1 MPKSSKK
8 ESKRKRK
15 QKELETTGGDGD
27 EIDKQSVPTTTN
39 EGEDEDTSENDN
51 NNNSSSSNG
60 NVDDNDDGEEDGIL
74 TKTPFSSLPGLHP
87 SLLSS
92 IASLKWTTASR
103 IQADSIPPALEG
115 RDVIGLAETGSGK
128 TGAFSIPVLNYLL
141 EKPQRAVFAVIL
153 APTRELAFQI
163 HEVIVALGR
172 GMGATSVCVVGG
184 VDMASQAIA
193 LARNPHIVVATPG
206 RLLDHLQNTKGFHL
220 RQIKY
225 LVLDEADRMLSM
237 DFEREIHEILEVIP
251 DHEKGRRTML
261 FSATMTSKV
270 DKLQRASLVNPIRVE
285 VSTKFQTPKKLLQS
299 YLFIPAKYK
308 DCYLTYLINEH
319 AGQSVLVFG
328 ATCNNVQRLALMLR
342 NLGFPAICLHG
353 QMSQPKRLGA
363 LTKFKS
369 GGRDI
374 LICTDVA
381 SRGLDI
387 PSVDVVINFDLP
399 GHGKDYIHR
408 VGRTARAGRSG
419 KAIAMVTQYDVE
431 VYQRLEHLLGQRLP
445 EYKLAEEEVLLL
457 LERVNE
463 AQRLATRE
471 VKEQLSTREGNR
483 KSRNKKSKYNDEDGD
498 GDGEAVM
505 RDQMKHGFYAG
516 GSGGRGGGFHN
527 QRGGGAAKRKKYRR

>member
-1 MPKSSKK
+1 MPKSSSKKK
-8 ESKRKRK
+8 ESKKKRSK
-15 QKELETTGGDGD
+15 QSELEEVDA
-27 EIDKQSVPTTTN
+27 EIDTPDTIVQTNEEEDAAAAENDDAKDDDTEDDGGIITTT
-39 EGEDEDTSENDN
+39 T
-51 NNNSSSSNG
+51 
-60 NVDDNDDGEEDGIL
+60 
-74 TKTPFSSLPGLHP
+74 FSSLNLQPT
-87 SLLSS
+87 LLAS
-92 IASLKWTTASR
+92 ITSLKWDFATR
-103 IQADSIPPALEG
+103 IQAESIPAALEG

-128 TGAFSIPVLNYLL
+128 TGAFSIPILNYLL
-141 EKPQRAVFAVIL
+141 EKPQKSVFAVIL

-163 HEVIVALGR
+163 HEVMVALGR
-172 GMGATSVCVVGG
+172 GMGANSVCVVGG
-184 VDMASQAIA
+184 VDMTSQAIA

-225 LVLDEADRMLSM
+225 LVMDEADRMLSM
-237 DFEREIHEILEVIP
+237 DFEKEINEILEVIP
-251 DHEKGRRTML
+251 DCEKGRRTML

-270 DKLQRASLVNPIRVE
+270 EKLQRASLVNPLRVE
-285 VSTKFQTPKKLLQS
+285 VSTKFATPKKLLQS

-319 AGQSVLVFG
+319 AGQSILVFG

-363 LTKFKS
+363 LTKFKA

-419 KAIAMVTQYDVE
+419 KAVAMVTQYDVE
-431 VYQRLEHLLGQRLP
+431 VYQRLEHLVSGQ
-445 EYKLAEEEVLLL
+445 
-457 LERVNE
+457 
-463 AQRLATRE
+463 
-471 VKEQLSTREGNR
+471 EGF
-483 KSRNKKSKYNDEDGD
+483 DFFGI
-498 GDGEAVM
+498 
-505 RDQMKHGFYAG
+505 
-516 GSGGRGGGFHN
+516 
-527 QRGGGAAKRKKYRR
+527 

>member
-1 MPKSSKK
+1 MSSVWLRL
-8 ESKRKRK
+8 EVVK
-15 QKELETTGGDGD
+15 QVRGLNCLA
-27 EIDKQSVPTTTN
+27 I
-39 EGEDEDTSENDN
+39 
-51 NNNSSSSNG
+51 
-60 NVDDNDDGEEDGIL
+60 GIFIRL
-74 TKTPFSSLPGLHP
+74 QCSFAYFRRLF
-87 SLLSS
+87 S
-92 IASLKWTTASR
+92 IA
-103 IQADSIPPALEG
+103 
-115 RDVIGLAETGSGK
+115 
-128 TGAFSIPVLNYLL
+128 GAFAIPILNYLL
-141 EKPQRAVFAVIL
+141 EKPQKQVFAVIL

-163 HEVIVALGR
+163 HEVMVALGR
-172 GMGATSVCVVGG
+172 GMGANCVCVVGG

-193 LARNPHIVVATPG
+193 LARNPHVVVATPG

-220 RQIKY
+220 RQLKY
-225 LVLDEADRMLSM
+225 LVMDEADRMLSM
-237 DFEREIHEILEVIP
+237 DFEKEINEILEVIP
-251 DHEKGRRTML
+251 DCEKGRRTML

-270 DKLQRASLVNPIRVE
+270 EKLQRASLVDPVKVE

-319 AGQSVLVFG
+319 AGQSILVFG

-363 LTKFKS
+363 LTKFKA

-431 VYQRLEHLLGQRLP
+431 VYQRLEHLVSPLNSHPHSMQVCIRDEILISLVLSFHHSLVNVCLNTNLP
-445 EYKLAEEEVLLL
+445 
-457 LERVNE
+457 
-463 AQRLATRE
+463 
-471 VKEQLSTREGNR
+471 
-483 KSRNKKSKYNDEDGD
+483 KKK
-498 GDGEAVM
+498 
-505 RDQMKHGFYAG
+505 FYFFW
-516 GSGGRGGGFHN
+516 RG
-527 QRGGGAAKRKKYRR
+527 